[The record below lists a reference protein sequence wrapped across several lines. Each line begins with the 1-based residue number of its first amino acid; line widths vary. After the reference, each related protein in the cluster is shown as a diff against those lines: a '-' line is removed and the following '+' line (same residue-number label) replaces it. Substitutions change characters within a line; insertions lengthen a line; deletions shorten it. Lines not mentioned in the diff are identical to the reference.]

1 MADTR
6 RPWERDEV
14 LRDIVEWDTAN
25 WSRAITFW
33 ERHTQQDL
41 GSVRA
46 LEVGC
51 GNGGLSLWIALHG
64 GQCLCTD
71 VEGPRPMAVEK
82 HRRFGVESLIR
93 YAPLDATAMTYENEF
108 DVVLF
113 KSVLGGVGHHGRK
126 DRQRKALDAIYRA
139 LKPGGELLFAENL
152 VASPLHRLMREQFTS
167 WGDYWCY
174 MTADELTSCMDSYAN
189 IDMKLVGFLGA
200 FGRTET
206 QRRMLGSLDIA
217 FVERAVP
224 RAWRYLA
231 FGVARK

>member
-1 MADTR
+1 
-6 RPWERDEV
+6 
-14 LRDIVEWDTAN
+14 
-25 WSRAITFW
+25 
-33 ERHTQQDL
+33 
-41 GSVRA
+41 
-46 LEVGC
+46 
-51 GNGGLSLWIALHG
+51 
-64 GQCLCTD
+64 
-71 VEGPRPMAVEK
+71 
-82 HRRFGVESLIR
+82 
-93 YAPLDATAMTYENEF
+93 MTYENEF